1 MSRGIYI
8 ILYEESPTL
17 KGDIMF
23 IIGTVI
29 LVSLVVISFA
39 FSIAMSWG
47 QYDEII
53 IIDDPRPY
61 GEHFKEKA

>member
-1 MSRGIYI
+1 
-8 ILYEESPTL
+8 
-17 KGDIMF
+17 MF
-23 IIGTVI
+23 IIGTMI
-29 LVSLVVISFA
+29 LVSLVVINFA

>member
-1 MSRGIYI
+1 
-8 ILYEESPTL
+8 
-17 KGDIMF
+17 MF
-23 IIGTVI
+23 IIGTMI
-29 LVSLVVISFA
+29 LVSLVAISFA
-39 FSIAMSWG
+39 FSAMLSRD